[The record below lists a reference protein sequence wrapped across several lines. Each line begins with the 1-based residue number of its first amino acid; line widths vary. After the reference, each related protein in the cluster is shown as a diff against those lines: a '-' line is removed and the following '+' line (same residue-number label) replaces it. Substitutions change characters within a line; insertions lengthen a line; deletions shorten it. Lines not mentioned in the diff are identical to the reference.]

1 MRILEVWSVKNAIT
15 KRLTTNLYK
24 NSNIKSQFRKEIVGI
39 TKIYSNMQHK
49 KYWKGFEELN
59 DDAKFLQEKRN
70 EFPEDL
76 PILSE
81 LGNVVNEN
89 SATRRDFLKVLGFSV
104 TAAAIAAGC
113 EIPVRKVIPYALKP
127 EELVPGIANYYASTF
142 LNGNDYCS
150 VLVKTR
156 EGRPIKIEG
165 NSLSDITQGGTSAR
179 AQAAV
184 VSLYDGSRSI
194 SPKKGGQAADW
205 KTIDTEIAKQLAAAS
220 GTIAIITDTIASP
233 TTLKAINDF
242 KSRFPNTKHV
252 VFDAISYNS
261 ITAANEQMFGKAVV
275 PSYDFGKADV
285 IVGIGADFLGTWIS
299 PIEFTKQYS
308 KKRKVNKTEPKMSK
322 HWQFESIMSMAGA
335 KADKRFTVSPTEEGA
350 VAVALL
356 KELGGTGVSVTL
368 DENVLKAVKQAAM
381 ELTENKGK
389 SLVVSGSRDSN
400 VQMVV
405 NAINN
410 LLGNY
415 GNTIDLNRPYNLYQG
430 KDKDMVDLV
439 EEMNAGRVG
448 AAIVYGA
455 NPAYNYR
462 ESDKFVSG
470 FKKVPLTISMSD
482 RIDET
487 AEHTTYLCP
496 DNHFLESWGDAEV
509 KAGYYSLIQPTIAPL
524 FDTRPAQESLL
535 RWSGNEA
542 QYYDYLRSN
551 WQQSIFPK
559 QSVLSSF
566 DSFWDR
572 ALHDGIFEE
581 SNPSKTA
588 VGDIGGMYAN
598 RAVVSGS
605 NTKSTEA
612 GTVNATSIPASGNVE
627 GAIQAITQATGAAGL
642 KLVVYEN
649 VLMGDGRYA
658 NNPFLQETPEPI
670 SKVCWDNYAAVSKKM
685 ADEKGWKEHDTVEVK
700 AGNYAVQLPIIYQPG
715 QKADTI
721 SIALGYGRT
730 KAGVEQCNVGKN
742 AFPFVGFDG
751 KQFTYTV
758 TTGVSIEKVGGR
770 YELPRTQMHHTVDDT
785 GVGKNK
791 RPLIREASLMT
802 YQKDSWAGNHISK
815 KLKENQDEYFFTLYG
830 KDNEYGPHTELYT
843 RGLHWGLAID
853 LNTCVGCNAC
863 VTACNIENN
872 VPIVGAQEVVRAHEM
887 HWMRIDRYY
896 SGDMENP
903 DVTFMP
909 MMCQHCDN
917 APCENVCPVAA
928 TNHSSEGINQ
938 MAYNRCIGT
947 RYCANNC
954 PYKVRRFNW
963 YDYQGAD
970 SFYKNTIFDNDE
982 HIMLEDL
989 TRMVLNPDVT
999 VRSRGVI
1006 EKCSFCVQ
1014 RIQEGKLEAKKGN
1027 RQLKDGDIKTA
1038 CQQACPA
1045 DAIVF
1050 GDVNDKTTEVSVL
1063 SANERSYRLLEE
1075 LHVLPG
1081 VAYLTQIRNREPLA
1095 EEEQSDKPN
1104 HHG

>member
-1 MRILEVWSVKNAIT
+1 
-15 KRLTTNLYK
+15 
-24 NSNIKSQFRKEIVGI
+24 
-39 TKIYSNMQHK
+39 MQHK

-59 DDAKFLQEKRN
+59 EDSKFLQEKRN

-76 PILSE
+76 PILNE

-89 SATRRDFLKVLGFSV
+89 TATRRDFLKVLGFSV
-104 TAAAIAAGC
+104 TAAAIAASC
-113 EIPVRKVIPYALKP
+113 EIPVRRAIPYAIKP
-127 EELVPGIANYYASTF
+127 EELVPGIANFYASSF
-142 LNGNDYCS
+142 LSGNDYCS
-150 VLVKTR
+150 ILVKTR

-165 NSLSDITQGGTSAR
+165 NPLSEITQGATNAR

-184 VSLYDGSRSI
+184 VSLYDGSRSL
-194 SPKKGGQAADW
+194 SPKKDGEVADW
-205 KTIDTEIAKQLAAAS
+205 KTIDGEIKQKLASAS
-220 GTIAIITDTIASP
+220 GSIAIISDSIASP
-233 TTLKAINDF
+233 TTLKAIDDF
-242 KSRFPNTKHV
+242 KVRFPNTKHV

-261 ITAANEQMFGKAVV
+261 ITTANEQMFGKSVI
-275 PSYDFGKADV
+275 PSYDFSKADV
-285 IVGIGADFLGTWIS
+285 IVGIGADFLGTWVS
-299 PIEFTKQYS
+299 PVEFTKQYI
-308 KKRKVNKTEPKMSK
+308 KNRKIADKDEPKMSK
-322 HWQFESIMSMAGA
+322 HWQFEATMTITGG
-335 KADKRFTVSPTEEGA
+335 KADNRITVSPDEEGT

-356 KELGGTGVSVTL
+356 KALGGTGATVTL
-368 DENVLKAVKQAAM
+368 DPKLQETVSKVAAD
-381 ELTENKGK
+381 LSANKGK
-389 SLVVSGSRDSN
+389 SLVVCGSKNAN

-415 GNTIDLNRPYNLYQG
+415 GNTIDLNRPYKLYQG
-430 KDKDMVDLV
+430 NDKAMVDLV

-448 AAIVYGA
+448 AAILLSGA

-462 ESDKFVSG
+462 ESEKFISG
-470 FKKVPLTISMSD
+470 LKKVALTVSMSD

-487 AEHTTYLCP
+487 AEHVTYLCP

-509 KAGYYSLIQPTIAPL
+509 KEGCYSLTQPTIAPL

-551 WQQSIFPK
+551 WQQNIFPK
-559 QSVLSSF
+559 QSLLNSF
-566 DSFWDR
+566 DSFWDKS
-572 ALHDGIFEE
+572 LHDGIFEVN
-581 SNPSKTA
+581 NPSKTA
-588 VGDIGGMYAN
+588 VGVIGGMYAN
-598 RAVVSGS
+598 RAIESGKQE
-605 NTKSTEA
+605 TKTET
-612 GTVNATSIPASGNVE
+612 GTVNAVSIPASGDINAAV
-627 GAIQAITQATGAAGL
+627 QAISQTAGNSGL
-642 KLVVYEN
+642 KLVVYES

-658 NNPFLQETPEPI
+658 NNPFLQETPDPI
-670 SKVCWDNYAAVSKKM
+670 SKVCWDNFVAVSKKM
-685 ADEKGWKEHDTVEVK
+685 ADEKGWKEHDMVEVK
-700 AGNYAVQLPIIYQPG
+700 AGNYAVQLPIVFQPG

-721 SIALGYGRT
+721 SISLGYGRT
-730 KAGVEQCNVGKN
+730 RAGVPQCNVGKN

-751 KQFTYTV
+751 KHFTYTV
-758 TTGVSIEKVGGR
+758 SSGVSIEKVGGR
-770 YELPRTQMHHTVDDT
+770 YELPRTQTHHTIDDT

-791 RPLIREASLMT
+791 RPLIRETNLLT
-802 YQKDSWAGNHISK
+802 YQKDKWAGNHISK

-843 RGLHWGLAID
+843 RGLHWGLSID

-872 VPIVGAQEVVRAHEM
+872 IPIVGAQEVVRAHEM

-1014 RIQEGKLEAKKGN
+1014 RIQEGKLEAKKAN
-1027 RQLKDGDIKTA
+1027 RKLQDGEIKTA
-1038 CQQACPA
+1038 CQQVCPA

-1050 GDVNDKTTEVSVL
+1050 GDVNDPTTEVSIL
-1063 SANERSYRLLEE
+1063 TANERSYRLLEE

-1081 VAYLTQIRNREPLA
+1081 VAYLTQIRNREA
-1095 EEEQSDKPN
+1095 MDEENQSQVDK
-1104 HHG
+1104 HQG